1 MIGNMKIQN
10 IIKIISAIIGVL
22 AAFFLLRII
31 GTGDDNIK
39 MAATLGDF
47 SAVSPLVELARIVL
61 IITIA
66 VTLIFTL
73 LGLFSDPA
81 KLKKAAISVGL
92 FLVVIAISYVLSDGL
107 ETPLKDGEVLSAS
120 GAKWVGTGIR
130 TFYILSAVA
139 ICLMLFS
146 GVSKILK
153 K

>member
-1 MIGNMKIQN
+1 MKIQN
-10 IIKIISAIIGVL
+10 IIKIFSAIIGVL

-31 GTGDDNIK
+31 GTGDDDIK
-39 MAATLGDF
+39 MAASMGDF
-47 SAVSPLVELARIVL
+47 GAVSPLVELARIVL
-61 IITIA
+61 LITIL

-92 FLVVIAISYVLSDGL
+92 FLVVVVISFLISDGI

-120 GAKWVGTGIR
+120 ASRWVGTGIR
-130 TFYILSAVA
+130 TFYILASVA
-139 ICLMLFS
+139 IGLMLFS
-146 GVSKILK
+146 GVTRIIK

>member
-1 MIGNMKIQN
+1 MKIQN
-10 IIKIISAIIGVL
+10 IIKIVSAIIGVL

-31 GTGDDNIK
+31 GTGDDDIK
-39 MAATLGDF
+39 MAASMGDF
-47 SAVSPLVELARIVL
+47 GAVSPLVELARIVL
-61 IITIA
+61 LITIA

-92 FLVVIAISYVLSDGL
+92 FLVVIVISYVLSDGV

-120 GAKWVGTGIR
+120 DARWVGTGIR
-130 TFYILSAVA
+130 AFYILAAVA
-139 ICLMLFS
+139 IGLMLFS
-146 GVSKILK
+146 GVTKIIK

>member
-1 MIGNMKIQN
+1 MKIQN
-10 IIKIISAIIGVL
+10 IIKIVSAIIGVL

-31 GTGDDNIK
+31 GTGDEDIK
-39 MAATLGDF
+39 IAASIGDF
-47 SAVSPLVELARIVL
+47 GAVSPLVELARIVL
-61 IITIA
+61 LITIS

-92 FLVVIAISYVLSDGL
+92 FSVIIVISYLISDGI

-120 GAKWVGTGIR
+120 AARWVGAGIR
-130 TFYILSAVA
+130 TFYILAALA
-139 ICLMLFS
+139 IGLMLFS
-146 GVSKILK
+146 GVTRIIK

>member
-1 MIGNMKIQN
+1 MKIQN
-10 IIKIISAIIGVL
+10 IIKIFSAIIGVL

-31 GTGDDNIK
+31 GTGDDDIK
-39 MAATLGDF
+39 MAASMGDF
-47 SAVSPLVELARIVL
+47 GAVSPLVELARIVL
-61 IITIA
+61 LITIS

-92 FLVVIAISYVLSDGL
+92 FLVVVVISFLISDGI

-120 GAKWVGTGIR
+120 ASRWVGTGIR
-130 TFYILSAVA
+130 TFYILASVA
-139 ICLMLFS
+139 IGLMLFS
-146 GVSKILK
+146 GVTRIIK

>member
-1 MIGNMKIQN
+1 MKIQN

-31 GTGDDNIK
+31 GTGDDDIK
-39 MAATLGDF
+39 MAATMGDF
-47 SAVSPLVELARIVL
+47 GAVSPLVELARIVL
-61 IITIA
+61 VITIA

-73 LGLFSDPA
+73 LGLFSDPE

-92 FLVVIAISYVLSDGL
+92 FLVVIAISYVLSDGV
-107 ETPLKDGEVLSAS
+107 ETPLKDGEVLSVS

-130 TFYILSAVA
+130 TFYILAVVA
-139 ICLMLFS
+139 ISLMLFS
-146 GVSKILK
+146 GVTKILK

>member
-1 MIGNMKIQN
+1 MKIQN

-31 GTGDDNIK
+31 GTGDDDIK
-39 MAATLGDF
+39 MAATMGDF
-47 SAVSPLVELARIVL
+47 GAVSPLVELARIVL
-61 IITIA
+61 VITIA

-120 GAKWVGTGIR
+120 SSKWVGTGIR

-139 ICLMLFS
+139 ISLMLFS

>member
-1 MIGNMKIQN
+1 MKIQN